1 VLRIDPSTGKFGIA
15 LAFERPT
22 GMPNINNEGFA
33 IAPATYCVDGQKPV
47 YWADDGETDGHA
59 IRSGTLPCAA
69 IAGPPPALA
78 EFPIAVLPAGVLAL
92 IGAGFVARRR
102 RRRVVQPQT

>member
-1 VLRIDPSTGKFGIA
+1 VVRSPFTWRSD
-15 LAFERPT
+15 
-22 GMPNINNEGFA
+22 
-33 IAPATYCVDGQKPV
+33 APFTVRSSDGQKPV
-47 YWADDGETDGHA
+47 YWANDGETDGHS

-102 RRRVVQPQT
+102 RRWVVQPQT